1 MRAVRP
7 AFPDWYEAS
16 AFDALRFPGRGVT
29 AAHPAMV
36 GCASCPRWLG
46 TRTQCENMRE
56 RGLTRGR
63 VGVRNIVQIVR
74 IALRDQRSDAMQ
86 SPMMIEMTTALIAPG
101 NGVLAR
107 DPSARAQDFLA
118 PTV

>member
-1 MRAVRP
+1 
-7 AFPDWYEAS
+7 
-16 AFDALRFPGRGVT
+16 
-29 AAHPAMV
+29 
-36 GCASCPRWLG
+36 
-46 TRTQCENMRE
+46 
-56 RGLTRGR
+56 
-63 VGVRNIVQIVR
+63 
-74 IALRDQRSDAMQ
+74 MQ